1 MKKLTSLFLA
11 IVMILTVAT
20 FAVSA
25 KEYTQPFTQ
34 YGEAYENIVE
44 GSKTYRIPALY
55 TLNNGAVLAVADK
68 RYAHGSDS
76 PNNIDVL
83 AAISANGYT
92 DWQYNCINYLED
104 YPDDKTA
111 TDAASFIDSAVAQS
125 STGRIFVISDACP
138 SGGGYWQALNGTGFY
153 DMYLSETEVHR
164 GLLLTNGNYAGDL
177 ADFQYCVGPFVDGFA
192 VIYKKGTAD
201 AQGNA
206 QKYNNGKWMWFP
218 TEYSINGEF
227 ELYKNGE
234 ALTMKQIGTDK
245 VIAQNI
251 FYKDAE
257 FTCYLTTYLMMR
269 YSDDNGATWSAPI
282 LISSQVK
289 KDNEGFLG
297 IGPGRGLVTN
307 YNGKERIIFAVYD
320 NAGAGVT
327 PELDENVSTIYS
339 DDNGV
344 TWHRGAETACR
355 SFMTK
360 TSEAQIVELGNGTLR
375 MFSRNK
381 GRYVAYADSTDG
393 GHSWTKFR
401 SDLEL
406 PSNGNCMF
414 SFINAEVDG
423 KKFVL
428 GSYAS
433 SKNARNNGVIKV
445 GVVEGNDINWVNTYN
460 VKTGFYA
467 YSCLTQLKDGN
478 IGLLYEGKADEITY
492 MILTLDKDGKLSEI
506 NGNNYEGEMVL
517 PSGEGSLRAFFGF
530 FDKIL
535 SFLGLI

>member
-1 MKKLTSLFLA
+1 MKKIISLLLA
-11 IVMILTVAT
+11 VVMILTVAT

-34 YGEAYENIVE
+34 YGEGYENIVG

-68 RYAHGSDS
+68 RYNHGSDS

-83 AAISANGYT
+83 AAISQNGYT

-104 YPDDKTA
+104 YPDNATA

-138 SGGGYWQALNGTGFY
+138 SGGGYWQAQKGTGFY
-153 DMYLSETEVHR
+153 NMYLSETKVHR
-164 GLLLTNGNYAGDL
+164 GLLLSDSNYAGDL
-177 ADFQYCVGPFVDGFA
+177 AGFKYCVGPFNGELA
-192 VIYKKGTAD
+192 TIYKKGNTEADKYANGEWKWTA
-201 AQGNA
+201 
-206 QKYNNGKWMWFP
+206 
-218 TEYSINGEF
+218 TEYAINGEF

-234 ALTMKQIGTDK
+234 ALTMKQKGTDK
-245 VIAQNI
+245 IIAQNI

-257 FTCYLTTYLMMR
+257 LTCYLTTYLMMR
-269 YSDDNGATWSAPI
+269 YSDDNGATWSAPV

-289 KDNEGFLG
+289 SENEGFLG

-344 TWHRGAETACR
+344 TWHRGAETTCR
-355 SFMTK
+355 SLMTK
-360 TSEAQIVELGNGTLR
+360 TSEAQIVELGNGKLR

-381 GRYVAYADSTDG
+381 GRYVAYADSSDG

-414 SFINAEVDG
+414 SFINAEVGG

-433 SKNARNNGVIKV
+433 SKNARANGVIRV
-445 GVVEGNDINWVNTYN
+445 GVVEGNDINWINTYN

-478 IGLLYEGKADEITY
+478 IGLLYEGKADEVTY
-492 MILTLDKDGKLSEI
+492 MVLTLDKDGNLSEI
-506 NGNNYEGEMVL
+506 NGNNFEGTMVL
-517 PSGEGSLRAFFGF
+517 PSGEKSMRTFYGF

-535 SFLGLI
+535 SIFGLI